1 MRLALFLFLA
11 TSVAA
16 AQQTSPAK
24 PARTSPWF
32 NAQSIDFVALTPAPP
47 ASGSQ
52 LDRQD
57 MQAVLLAQRTRTSAQ
72 IQQAQADDKEE
83 DIFAFASVFGSLG
96 PKFNAAELPVTAVL
110 SQHLREASSVV
121 NPPLKL
127 RFARPRPFVAST
139 LVHPVCEKTA
149 SNSFPSGHSMVGT
162 LEALALTQIV
172 PEQSTEIFRRLDQ
185 YAHNRVVCGVHYP
198 SDVAASRTLSASL
211 FGLIAASPA
220 FQKELASARAE
231 VRSHLVGLTAGSAE
245 PAVARDYLANNTVL
259 IVRHAEKPD
268 DSTGQ
273 PGLTEAGRHRAE
285 AYSKYFQPFKEDGM
299 KLKISALYAGAD
311 SEASIRPRLTME
323 PLSKASGMP
332 LNTTIGTKDPEAL
345 RSLLRTQPHGD
356 TPLICWRHG
365 QIPALLTAL
374 GAAPGSLLPSGK
386 WPDEVYD
393 WVVVLKFDAQGRLQ
407 SQKLVRETLRVD

>member
-1 MRLALFLFLA
+1 LRLALFLFLA

-16 AQQTSPAK
+16 AQQAAPAK

-32 NAQSIDFVALTPAPP
+32 NAQNIDFVALTPAPP
-47 ASGSQ
+47 ASGSA

-72 IQQAQADDKEE
+72 IQRAQADDKEE
-83 DIFAFASVFGSLG
+83 DIFVFASVFGSFG
-96 PKFNAAELPVTAVL
+96 SKFNAAELPVTAAL
-110 SQHLREASSVV
+110 SQHLRDASGVV
-121 NPPLKL
+121 NSPLKL

-231 VRSHLVGLTAGSAE
+231 VRNHMGLTAGSAE
-245 PAVARDYLANNTVL
+245 PVVARDYLANNTVL

-285 AYSKYFQPFKEDGM
+285 AYRKYFQPFREDGM

-311 SEASIRPRLTME
+311 SESSIRPRLTLE
-323 PLSKASGMP
+323 PLSKASGMA
-332 LNTTIGTKDPEAL
+332 LNTAIGTKDPEAL
-345 RSLLRTQPHGD
+345 RALLRTQPHGE

-365 QIPALLTAL
+365 QIPALLSTL
-374 GAAPGSLLPSGK
+374 GAAPASLLPGGK

-393 WVVVLKFDAQGRLQ
+393 WVVVLQFDAQGRLA
-407 SQKLVRETLRVD
+407 SQKLVRETLQVH